1 MAMFV
6 SVLGGVYF
14 SYLAHVNPGH
24 LGEYTAAGV
33 LLGVAAA
40 TVERLIKGEKK
51 KS

>member
-6 SVLGGVYF
+6 SVLGGLYF
-14 SYLAHVNPGH
+14 AYLAHVNPGH
-24 LGEYTAAGV
+24 LLEYTVSGA

-40 TVERLIKGEKK
+40 TVEKLLKK